1 MQEGARTFKKVV
13 NPAQYT
19 NAPLRE
25 DSWTLY
31 FVSIVDSLE
40 LAAKTFQLP

>member
-1 MQEGARTFKKVV
+1 MQVGASTFKEAI

-19 NAPLRE
+19 NTPLME

-40 LAAKTFQLP
+40 LAVKTFQLP